1 MWGRREKYK
10 NGHDD
15 HKNALRCAR
24 ELKKERKKEAA
35 KLRFQ
40 MKEEAQRRGN
50 KYDGMEKKRKHEN
63 GTDE

>member
-40 MKEEAQRRGN
+40 MKEAQRRGN
-50 KYDGMEKKRKHEN
+50 KYDGMEKKRKREN